1 MSHVQQASIEPARS
15 ALLVMDFQSAIVAR
29 YTSDDSPLLA
39 ATAGAIRTARHHGM
53 RIIYVVVSFRPGLP
67 EISPRNRIFSAIRQ
81 SGGIAPDIHPR
92 VAPREDDVV
101 VTKHRVGAFM
111 GTDLEMILRAGGIDT
126 LILAGISTSGVVLST
141 LRHAADADYRL
152 FVLRD
157 CCADG
162 DPEVHAC
169 LLDKVFP
176 RQADV
181 LESSALVT
189 ALAI

>member
-39 ATAGAIRTARHHGM
+39 ATAGAIRTARHHRM

>member
-1 MSHVQQASIEPARS
+1 MQQPEIDPARS

-29 YTSDDSPLLA
+29 YASDDSPLLSA
-39 ATAGAIRTARHHGM
+39 ATEAITAARKHRM
-53 RIIYVVVSFRPGLP
+53 RVIYVVVAFRPGFP
-67 EISPRNRIFSAIRQ
+67 EIDPRNRIFGAIRD

-92 VAPREDDVV
+92 VAPEEEEVV

-111 GTDLEMILRAGGIDT
+111 GTDLEMILRSAGIDT
-126 LILAGISTSGVVLST
+126 LVLAGIATSGVVLST

-157 CCADG
+157 CCADA
-162 DPEVHAC
+162 DPGVHAC

-181 LESSALVT
+181 LDSQT
-189 ALAI
+189 LAIALGG